1 MRFVFV
7 KPSPRLSFPRK
18 PGSPVA
24 RGLKIPAAAGL
35 TGALRVLVA
44 MLALLLAPLAMADA
58 TAAASLV
65 KVLNGISGMQA
76 SFSQQTLDG
85 KGRALATQTGR
96 MGVKRPGLFRWEVL
110 KPAPQL
116 VLTAGKTLWIHDPE
130 LMQATKQKLDDQV
143 GNTPALLL
151 SGEPRQLAASFD
163 INEMPGQGGEQV
175 FVLKPRGKDA
185 LFESMRVFFKAGQLV
200 EMDLTDTLGQRTAI
214 RFAGIRMNPA
224 FPAGYFEF
232 VPPKGTDVIDQ
243 F

>member
-1 MRFVFV
+1 M
-7 KPSPRLSFPRK
+7 KRLI
-18 PGSPVA
+18 G
-24 RGLKIPAAAGL
+24 
-35 TGALRVLVA
+35 
-44 MLALLLAPLAMADA
+44 ALLLATVSTLAQADA

-76 SFSQQTLDG
+76 AFSQQTIDG
-85 KGRALATQTGR
+85 KGRALATQSGR

-110 KPAPQL
+110 KPSPQL

-130 LMQATKQKLDDQV
+130 LMQATKQKLDSQV

-151 SGEPRQLAASFD
+151 SGEPRQLAAGFD
-163 INEMPGQGGEQV
+163 ITEVPGQGGEQV

-185 LFESMRVFFKAGQLV
+185 LFESMRIFFKAGQLV

-214 RFAGIRMNPA
+214 RFADIRMNPA

>member
-1 MRFVFV
+1 MTKR
-7 KPSPRLSFPRK
+7 
-18 PGSPVA
+18 
-24 RGLKIPAAAGL
+24 AATL
-35 TGALRVLVA
+35 L
-44 MLALLLAPLAMADA
+44 LALLLSPLAQADA

-65 KVLNGISGMQA
+65 KVLSGISGMQA
-76 SFSQQTLDG
+76 AFSQQTIDG
-85 KGRALATQTGR
+85 KGRPQATQSGK

-110 KPAPQL
+110 KPSPQL

-130 LMQATKQKLDDQV
+130 LMQATRQKLDSQV

-151 SGEPRQLAASFD
+151 SGDPRQLAASFD
-163 INEMPGQGGEQV
+163 INEVPGQGGDQS

-200 EMDLTDTLGQRTAI
+200 EMDLTDTLGQRTVI
-214 RFAGIRMNPA
+214 RFADIRMNPA

>member
-1 MRFVFV
+1 MNRVNV
-7 KPSPRLSFPRK
+7 I
-18 PGSPVA
+18 A
-24 RGLKIPAAAGL
+24 R
-35 TGALRVLVA
+35 TLVA
-44 MLALLLAPLAMADA
+44 LLALALAPLAAADEQ
-58 TAAASLV
+58 AAAGLV

-76 SFSQQTLDG
+76 SFRQQTVDG
-85 KGRALATQTGR
+85 KGRPQASQSGR
-96 MGVKRPGLFRWEVL
+96 MGVKRPGLFRWEVQ
-110 KPAPQL
+110 KPSPQL

-151 SGEPRQLAASFD
+151 SGDPRQLAASFD
-163 INEMPGQGGEQV
+163 ISAVPGQGGEQV

-185 LFESMRVFFKAGQLV
+185 LFESMRVFFRAGALV

-214 RFAGIRMNPA
+214 RFSEIRMNPA

-232 VPPKGTDVIDQ
+232 VPPKGTDIIDQ